1 MMTAS
6 ENPPVYRFYHPT
18 EVRYGDIDAQRHV
31 NNARTFTFM
40 EQARV
45 KYLQRL
51 GLWDG
56 KDFQAIGII
65 LAEASCTY
73 KAPILLE
80 QRLRVGV
87 RTMKIGTKSIEF
99 SYSIEDDDTG
109 QVMATGRSVQ
119 VTYDYKR
126 GTSIPVPDHWR
137 EVIQAF
143 EASSS

>member
-1 MMTAS
+1 MADTPNS
-6 ENPPVYRFYHPT
+6 PGFRFYHPT

-31 NNARTFTFM
+31 NNARTFTYM

-45 KYLQRL
+45 KYLQHL

-87 RTMKIGTKSIEF
+87 RTTKIGTKSLEF
-99 SYSIEDDDTG
+99 AYSVEDEDTG
-109 QVMATGRSVQ
+109 QVMAAGRSVQ
-119 VTYDYKR
+119 VTYDYQR

-137 EVIQAF
+137 QVIQAF
-143 EASSS
+143 EASG